1 MAEQRSNEIQIR
13 TDEQSL
19 QATIDDFLNLVEE
32 IPWGNSDW
40 QNKQAI
46 INMELTP
53 ERAYRHASLRIINR
67 LQAINESYYAIKKD
81 SIQIERLQRKKIRLS
96 EFKNQIDNPDSDL
109 DKEAAE
115 IEIEQILSRRTY
127 QQKLIKD
134 AINEVKSL
142 APIIQSIGKLSKE
155 QFENAEA
162 NHFELKYKN
171 QIMGKPE
178 ALLGLEAMGLD
189 TKSGKFIEDFKTLY
203 DKITKESVKQL
214 KE

>member
-1 MAEQRSNEIQIR
+1 MNLIIK
-13 TDEQSL
+13 TDENNL
-19 QATIDDFLNLVEE
+19 QATIDNFINLIEE

-46 INMELTP
+46 VNMELTP

-67 LQAINESYYAIKKD
+67 LQALNESYYLIKKD
-81 SIQIERLQRKKIRLS
+81 TIQIERLQRKKIRLNEQTS
-96 EFKNQIDNPDSDL
+96 RIDNSDADL
-109 DKEAAE
+109 DIEE
-115 IEIEQILSRRTY
+115 IETEINQILSRRTY

-134 AINEVKSL
+134 AIKEVESL
-142 APIIQSIGKLSKE
+142 SPIIQAIGKLTRE
-155 QFENAEA
+155 QFELSEAE
-162 NHFELKYKN
+162 HFELKYKN

-189 TKSGKFIEDFKTLY
+189 IQSGKFSLDFKTLY
-203 DKITKESVKQL
+203 DKIINNESVKQL